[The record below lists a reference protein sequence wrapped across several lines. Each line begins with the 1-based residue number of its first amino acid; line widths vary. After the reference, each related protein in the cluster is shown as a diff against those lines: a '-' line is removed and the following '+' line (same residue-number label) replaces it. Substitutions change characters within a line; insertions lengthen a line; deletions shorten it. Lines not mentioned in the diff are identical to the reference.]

1 MIDRDSSE
9 EEVNHSSISVKAV
22 EKNEEN
28 KSAENK
34 FVQKFLVATKELKRL
49 LAQETRLKTLLYG

>member
-28 KSAENK
+28 KRENGH
-34 FVQKFLVATKELKRL
+34 ARC
-49 LAQETRLKTLLYG
+49 LYHHFYVRDRRHDCVDRDANHYR

>member
-28 KSAENK
+28 KKYFFSGWFA
-34 FVQKFLVATKELKRL
+34 F
-49 LAQETRLKTLLYG
+49 